1 MLRRLIPSI
10 TELHDACTVALNK
23 SHEYYMGNKAYN
35 HYVVNGEHLPENLGE
50 EVEYQIS
57 LVNMPNKIKQAYLKA
72 CWINDNF
79 FYPPKEEVAS
89 MLFRV

>member
-1 MLRRLIPSI
+1 MGVSPRKTRSDITPKSQPSKAKQ
-10 TELHDACTVALNK
+10 TK
-23 SHEYYMGNKAYN
+23 RKRYNKAYN